1 MSETILIISR
11 DADERQQLQQTFESA
26 GCCVRWAGDA
36 ASALDKVA
44 SHPPDAIVLDGALC
58 ATSDLDLLRALREKT
73 SSRDTSI
80 LLIAD
85 SENDE
90 IVAEGLEVGAT
101 DFVLRPVSQR
111 VIRAR
116 VDNAIQFRKSQH
128 RIRDHKESVEIATT
142 QKADFLA
149 SMSHEIRTPMTSIL
163 GFTDVLY
170 HEGDITKA
178 PPVRVEAIRTI
189 RRCSEHLLGLI
200 NDILDLSKV
209 EAGRLEI
216 TPFRCSV
223 FQVLSEVADVMKGR
237 AQEKGLPL
245 EIRFDGPIPATIHT
259 DPGRLRQILINLV
272 SNAVKFTERGRV
284 TVTTSLLQE
293 PGTTPLLQFA
303 VTDTGIGITPEQQAR
318 LFQPFSQATA
328 QTQTKY
334 GGTGLGLSIS
344 QQLAEMLGG
353 EIVLASEP
361 GRGSTFTLTIATGPL
376 EGVPLTREPT
386 TNRGTGSDGLF
397 KAPLSPNSLSCRVLV
412 AEDGPDNQRLIKY
425 LLTKAGAHV
434 VIADNGC
441 TAVDLA
447 LSARKTGS
455 PFDVILMD
463 MHMPKM
469 DGYDA
474 TSHLR
479 RAEYSGPIIALTANA
494 MREDRQKCLNAG
506 CDAYCPKPI
515 DRHELIQLVAK
526 YSAPKTNAQGAANPT
541 ENGQHGPLA
550 GRRPESEANGLRL
563 AGDLLD
569 SVIDTHA

>member
-1 MSETILIISR
+1 MRETILIISR
-11 DADERQQLQQTFESA
+11 NADERRQLKETFESD
-26 GCCVRWAGDA
+26 GCCVRLAGEA
-36 ASALDKVA
+36 IAALDEVA
-44 SHPPDAIVLDGALC
+44 SRRPDAIVLDCALC
-58 ATSDLDLLRALREKT
+58 GTADVDLLRALRERT
-73 SSRDTSI
+73 SSRDTSV

-85 SENDE
+85 SEDDE
-90 IVAEGLEVGAT
+90 TLTEGLEVGAT
-101 DFVLRPVSQR
+101 DFVLRPVSQSI
-111 VIRAR
+111 IRAR
-116 VDNAIQFRKSQH
+116 VENAIQIRRSQH
-128 RIRDHKESVEIATT
+128 RIREHKESVEIATT

-170 HEGDITKA
+170 HEGDITQA

-216 TPFRCSV
+216 APYRCSV

-237 AQEKGLPL
+237 AQEKNLPL
-245 EIRFDGPIPATIHT
+245 EIQFAGPIPVTVHT

-272 SNAVKFTERGRV
+272 SNAVKFTERGSV
-284 TVTTSLLQE
+284 TVTTSLLRE
-293 PGTTPLLQFA
+293 PGESPLLQFEVA
-303 VTDTGIGITPEQQAR
+303 DTGIGITPNQQAR

-353 EIVLASEP
+353 KIRLTSEP

-376 EGVPLTREPT
+376 EGVPLTRENT
-386 TNRGTGSDGLF
+386 TKRGTGQDGLF

-447 LSARKTGS
+447 LSARAAGS

-474 TSHLR
+474 TRHLR
-479 RAEYSGPIIALTANA
+479 RSEYAGPVIALTANA
-494 MREDRQKCLNAG
+494 MREDRQKCLDAG

-515 DRHELIQLVAK
+515 DRHELIQLVRK
-526 YSAPKTNAQGAANPT
+526 YSTQGDTGPT
-541 ENGQHGPLA
+541 GNCHHDPSTDNGRQALQTA
-550 GRRPESEANGLRL
+550 
-563 AGDLLD
+563 
-569 SVIDTHA
+569 